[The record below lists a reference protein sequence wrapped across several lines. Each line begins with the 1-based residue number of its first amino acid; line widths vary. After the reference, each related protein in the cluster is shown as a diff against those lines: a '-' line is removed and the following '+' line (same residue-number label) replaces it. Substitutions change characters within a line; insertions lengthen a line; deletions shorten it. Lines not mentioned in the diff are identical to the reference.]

1 LRQIAL
7 DPESPEIRR
16 HKCLRPHAERRALRS
31 ALNHGL

>member
-7 DPESPEIRR
+7 DPESPEIPR
-16 HKCLRPHAERRALRS
+16 HKCLRSHAERRALRN